1 MLIQYLQGAIQDLHT
16 LISYTQLDIQAIKRA
31 DHDEI
36 FARNIQKDALIK
48 EFEIKRSLLDQE
60 VRTLMEKDPRKNMAE
75 VIGQE
80 AVDLF
85 GVMRES
91 LNELKR
97 INSDYA
103 RMVFAVSEFFTSL
116 MDRLIPKDLP
126 AYGENRRIS
135 TPKQAS
141 FLQVQA

>member
-36 FARNIQKDALIK
+36 FTRNIQKDALIK

-60 VRTLMEKDPRKNMAE
+60 VRTLMEKDPHKNMAE